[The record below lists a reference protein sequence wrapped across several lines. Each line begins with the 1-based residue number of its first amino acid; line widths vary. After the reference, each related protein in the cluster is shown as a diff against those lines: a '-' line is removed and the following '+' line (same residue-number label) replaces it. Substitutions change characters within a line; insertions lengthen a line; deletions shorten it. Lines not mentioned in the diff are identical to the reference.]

1 MTGSGLTAA
10 GVAHDPA
17 MEKAEEMSRFSR
29 SAYGE
34 HAALFALSD
43 LAGRAP

>member
-1 MTGSGLTAA
+1 MTYPGLTAA

-17 MEKAEEMSRFSR
+17 VERAEEIAW

-43 LAGRAP
+43 LDGRAP

>member
-17 MEKAEEMSRFSR
+17 MEKAEEISR